1 MRIPRVLLKVSRRC
15 HSVALGA
22 FLAGLSISGFHDLH
36 DAQAQLAPLRDA
48 FVALFFVSLG
58 TLIDPQALAH
68 SLSLLGLLPLLIV
81 VGKFI
86 VWTTVVWLFRY
97 PLCRAITVASGLT
110 QIGELSFVVVQVARS
125 SGMADEKLFT
135 TVISASLISIL
146 LNVFIVRA
154 TFRAANKF
162 LDTALANP
170 KHVPAPR

>member
-97 PLCRAITVASGLT
+97 PLRRAITVASGLT
-110 QIGELSFVVVQVARS
+110 QIGELSFVVRKALYHS
-125 SGMADEKLFT
+125 DFG
-135 TVISASLISIL
+135 ISDLYITERLHCTCNI
-146 LNVFIVRA
+146 
-154 TFRAANKF
+154 
-162 LDTALANP
+162 
-170 KHVPAPR
+170 PRRE